1 MGAGNA
7 SQALSEMTGHKIEVE
22 FPEIEQRDITEIP
35 EMLGRRE
42 KVFTNVKVDVGVLED
57 ESNEKENLG
66 TLMLIL
72 RHDSAKKL
80 GKYLVEEE
88 DRAESEEGELTS
100 QEESALKETGN
111 ILTGACLAAIT
122 EWVDLRLR
130 EGIPDL
136 HTDMLGATVDGVLL
150 EMAREN
156 DEALV
161 FRTEF
166 NFKEELDAYFLF
178 LFKPKGR
185 EMILDRL
192 AV

>member
-7 SQALSEMTGHKIEVE
+7 SKALSEMTGHKIEVE
-22 FPEIEQRDITEIP
+22 FPDIEEKDITEIP
-35 EMLGRRE
+35 GMLGRRE
-42 KVFTNVKVDVGVLED
+42 KVFTNIRVDVGVLEG
-57 ESNEKENLG
+57 ESEEEEKLG
-66 TLMLIL
+66 TLMLVL
-72 RHDSAKKL
+72 EHESAKKL
-80 GKYLVEEE
+80 GEYLVGNEDKEE
-88 DRAESEEGELTS
+88 DGKIELTE

-130 EGIPDL
+130 EGIPEL
-136 HTDMLGATVDGVLL
+136 HTDMLGATLDGVLL

-166 NFKEELDAYFLF
+166 NFKEELNAYFLF
-178 LFKPKGR
+178 LFKPRGR
-185 EMILDRL
+185 ELIIDRL
-192 AV
+192 GL